1 MSIAVVYDAGA
12 LIAMDNNDR
21 RMWSVHQLSIDEG
34 RRIVVP
40 SVVVGQVWREAR
52 RQVRLG
58 QVLNSCEVEPVRLEV
73 AKAAGVLCGKA
84 KTDDVVDAIV
94 VTMALTLGAIVYT
107 SDPKDIASLAA
118 ESGARPGIAIR
129 AV

>member
-1 MSIAVVYDAGA
+1 M
-12 LIAMDNNDR
+12 
-21 RMWSVHQLSIDEG
+21 
-34 RRIVVP
+34 P
-40 SVVVGQVWREAR
+40 SVVVGQVRRDAR

-58 QVLNSCEVEPVRLEV
+58 QILQSCEVEPVAVEV

-84 KTDDVVDAIV
+84 RTNDVVDAIV

-107 SDPKDIASLAA
+107 SDPKDIAALAA

-129 AV
+129 TV